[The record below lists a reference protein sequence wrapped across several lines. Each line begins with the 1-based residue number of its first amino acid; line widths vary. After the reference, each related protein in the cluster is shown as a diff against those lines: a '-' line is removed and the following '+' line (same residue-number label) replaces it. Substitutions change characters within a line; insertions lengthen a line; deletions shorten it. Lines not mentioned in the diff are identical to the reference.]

1 MLPRASFAAGF
12 LVSILLSACT
22 TSGLAPTG
30 STSSASTATPPPPS
44 VVSATPT
51 PTWSA
56 AQASAIQA
64 VEDYRTA
71 SQQIG
76 SMPSDFTEAQMKT
89 ALKKVAGPEVVKA
102 NVASYLSLKKRGL
115 RYDGTTS
122 VLSTIASD
130 PSDVGYGVEVV
141 VTHCID
147 QRGIKLVDKAG
158 VEVSLGSAADLPAS
172 HAVYL
177 ETATRDHFTPSPL
190 SYFQR
195 MFTELLAED
204 AGRIRLYLAHHE
216 GDLVASTLS
225 APVGAHA

>member
-30 STSSASTATPPPPS
+30 STSSASTPTTPTPS

-56 AQASAIQA
+56 DQASAIQA

-76 SMPSDFTEAQMKT
+76 SMPSDFTEAQMKA

-158 VEVSLGSAADLPAS
+158 VEVSDDRSGDSVADFNLRQYTVQRRTDEERFRVYGTAPAKG
-172 HAVYL
+172 
-177 ETATRDHFTPSPL
+177 TC
-190 SYFQR
+190 
-195 MFTELLAED
+195 
-204 AGRIRLYLAHHE
+204 
-216 GDLVASTLS
+216 
-225 APVGAHA
+225 AP